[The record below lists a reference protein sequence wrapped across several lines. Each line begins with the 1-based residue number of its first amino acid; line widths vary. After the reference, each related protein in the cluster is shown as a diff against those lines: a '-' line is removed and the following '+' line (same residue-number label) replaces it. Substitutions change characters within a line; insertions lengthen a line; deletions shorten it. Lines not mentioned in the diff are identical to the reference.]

1 MNEVREIVLI
11 NKVVDWFDKLISL
24 WYYVIVLW

>member
-1 MNEVREIVLI
+1 MNEVREIVSI

-24 WYYVIVLW
+24 WYYIRILW

>member
-24 WYYVIVLW
+24 WYYIRILW